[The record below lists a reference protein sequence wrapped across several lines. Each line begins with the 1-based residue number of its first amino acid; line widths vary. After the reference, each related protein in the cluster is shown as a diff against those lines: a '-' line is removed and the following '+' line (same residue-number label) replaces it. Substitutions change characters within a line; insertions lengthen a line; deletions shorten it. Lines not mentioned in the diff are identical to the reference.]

1 MRYDLTLISG
11 AAGFLVGLC
20 LARAMVNLFA
30 GKEGRF
36 YAYLAGA
43 AALGIIAGAMLAAL
57 W

>member
-1 MRYDLTLISG
+1 MRYDLMLISG
-11 AAGFLVGLC
+11 AAGFLAGLC
-20 LARAMVNLFA
+20 LARAMVNLIA
-30 GKEGRF
+30 RKEGRF